1 MADRGGYLRI
11 GELAR
16 RTGVKPDL
24 LRAWEQRY
32 GLLQPSRSEGGFRLY
47 TDLDER
53 RVRRTAE
60 LISGGL
66 SAGEAA
72 RMALTGDVDS
82 AVRPQDAAQPLLQDL
97 AGWFAGALDRLDGE
111 SANAT
116 FDALLATFSVEV
128 VLRDVVLAYL
138 RDLGDRWATGGAS
151 VAQEHFASNIIRGRL
166 MGLARGWGAGSGPSV
181 VLACPPGE
189 AHEFGLIIFGI
200 AVARRGWR
208 VTFLGADTPIASV
221 QDAVRSLQPALVVLA
236 VSTGER
242 ARAHAS
248 SLRELASLAPVAL
261 GGAISAE
268 EAAELG
274 VQLLPGDPI
283 EAARSVAA

>member
-261 GGAISAE
+261 GGAIGAE

>member
-242 ARAHAS
+242 ARAHAR

-261 GGAISAE
+261 GGAIGAE

>member
-274 VQLLPGDPI
+274 VQFLPGDPI